1 MGEEEKRGL
10 ADLKQRLQGR
20 VDQLQAEVDL
30 MKEAIS
36 IIDEKLVGM
45 SFKRADE
52 LGSPQVSPSETTREK
67 EHAEAGEETVSL
79 AYKGMGLGKVHLAGS
94 TMTIEPDPSL
104 ELTAATRPFEA
115 FFVRKIMEGMR
126 EADTVSVANKTL
138 RPDQILSYDL
148 EVEGPFIRRIVIR
161 NIGGRDRVRE
171 IMNAAGWT
179 FSTMVQNIRKQGPAQ
194 QK

>member
-1 MGEEEKRGL
+1 MSEEEKRGL

-30 MKEAIS
+30 MREAIS

-52 LGSPQVSPSETTREK
+52 LGPPQAVPSETSREEK
-67 EHAEAGEETVSL
+67 QVETGEETVPL
-79 AYKGMGLGKVHLAGS
+79 TYKGTGLGKVHLAGN

-104 ELTAATRPFEA
+104 ELTVATRPFDA

-126 EADTVSVANKTL
+126 EADTLSVANKML

-148 EVEGPFIRRIVIR
+148 EVEGPFIKRIVIR
-161 NIGGRDRVRE
+161 NTGGRDRVRE

-179 FSTMVQNIRKQGPAQ
+179 LSTMVQNTRKQE
-194 QK
+194 

>member
-1 MGEEEKRGL
+1 MSEEEKRGL

-30 MKEAIS
+30 MREAIS
-36 IIDEKLVGM
+36 IIDEKLVGI

-52 LGSPQVSPSETTREK
+52 LGSPQAVPSEASGEK
-67 EHAEAGEETVSL
+67 KQVETGEETVPL
-79 AYKGMGLGKVHLAGS
+79 TYKGAGLGKVHLAGS

-104 ELTAATRPFEA
+104 ELTAATRPFDA

-126 EADTVSVANKTL
+126 EADTLSVANKTL

-161 NIGGRDRVRE
+161 NVGGRDRVRE

-179 FSTMVQNIRKQGPAQ
+179 FSTMVQNIRKQGPSQ
-194 QK
+194 PQ

>member
-1 MGEEEKRGL
+1 MSEEEKRDL
-10 ADLKQRLQGR
+10 ANLKQRLQGR

-52 LGSPQVSPSETTREK
+52 LGSPQAAPSETTKEK
-67 EHAEAGEETVSL
+67 EQAEAGEETVPL
-79 AYKGMGLGKVHLAGS
+79 TYKGMGLGKVHLAGS

-148 EVEGPFIRRIVIR
+148 GIEGPFIRRIVIR
-161 NIGGRDRVRE
+161 NVGGRDRVRE

-179 FSTMVQNIRKQGPAQ
+179 FSTMVQNIGKGGPAQ
-194 QK
+194 PK

>member
-1 MGEEEKRGL
+1 MSEEEKRGL
-10 ADLKQRLQGR
+10 ADLKQRLQER

-30 MKEAIS
+30 MREAIS
-36 IIDEKLVGM
+36 VIDEKLVGM
-45 SFKRADE
+45 SFKRANE
-52 LGSPQVSPSETTREK
+52 LETPQPAPSEAGGEK
-67 EHAEAGEETVSL
+67 KQVEIGEETVPL
-79 AYKGMGLGKVHLAGS
+79 TYKGTGLGKVHLAGS

-104 ELTAATRPFEA
+104 ELTAATRPFDA

-126 EADTVSVANKTL
+126 EADTLSVANKTL

-148 EVEGPFIRRIVIR
+148 EIEGPFIRRIVIR
-161 NIGGRDRVRE
+161 NVGGRDRVKE

-179 FSTMVQNIRKQGPAQ
+179 FSTMVQNIRKQGPSQ